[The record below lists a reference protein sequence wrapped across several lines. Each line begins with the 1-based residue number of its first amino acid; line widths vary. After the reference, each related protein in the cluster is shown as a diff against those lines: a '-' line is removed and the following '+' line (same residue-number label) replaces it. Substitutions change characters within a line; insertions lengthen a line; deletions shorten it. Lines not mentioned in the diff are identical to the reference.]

1 MKKILISMFLLFST
15 LSFLSFS
22 RFIEQCE
29 ITSKGTY
36 RNGVGYVNCVSLESG
51 RHFNF
56 TRVNYRTSRRSL
68 QALFQWTRIQKFI
81 FNIIRISILIK
92 MKV

>member
-1 MKKILISMFLLFST
+1 MKKILISMFLLFSA
-15 LSFLSFS
+15 LSFS

-56 TRVNYRTSRRSL
+56 TRVNYRTRSNL
-68 QALFQWTRIQKFI
+68 DLGEVYKLY
-81 FNIIRISILIK
+81 FNGQGYKNLYLTSYEYLYL
-92 MKV
+92 

>member
-1 MKKILISMFLLFST
+1 MKKILISIFLLFST
-15 LSFLSFS
+15 LSFS

-36 RNGVGYVNCVSLESG
+36 RNRVGYVNCVSLESG

-56 TRVNYRTSRRSL
+56 TRVNYRTRSNL
-68 QALFQWTRIQKFI
+68 DLG
-81 FNIIRISILIK
+81 
-92 MKV
+92 

>member
-1 MKKILISMFLLFST
+1 MKKILISMFLLFSA
-15 LSFLSFS
+15 LSFS

-56 TRVNYRTSRRSL
+56 TRVNYRTRNNL
-68 QALFQWTRIQKFI
+68 DLGGVYKLY
-81 FNIIRISILIK
+81 FNGQGYKNLYLTSYEYLY
-92 MKV
+92 